1 MAADKLM
8 GGRVA
13 VNFNLGVGVCVG
25 GVGVCVWGGGG
36 CVCVWGGGGGVCLL
50 YALAV
55 HV

>member
-1 MAADKLM
+1 MAAEKIEG

-25 GVGVCVWGGGG
+25 GGVGVCV
-36 CVCVWGGGGGVCLL
+36 CEGGGVCLL